1 MGTNLFYP
9 RFSLLISLI
18 YLTTSNVKSFADN
31 TSLFSVTHD
40 VDAFARELNNLE
52 KLSDWSFQLKI
63 SFNEIS
69 IQPCFSGIL
78 LCLRLTLIYTDN
90 ISKASSK

>member
-1 MGTNLFYP
+1 MGTNLSYP

-40 VDAFARELNNLE
+40 VDAFARE
-52 KLSDWSFQLKI
+52 LSDWSFQLKI